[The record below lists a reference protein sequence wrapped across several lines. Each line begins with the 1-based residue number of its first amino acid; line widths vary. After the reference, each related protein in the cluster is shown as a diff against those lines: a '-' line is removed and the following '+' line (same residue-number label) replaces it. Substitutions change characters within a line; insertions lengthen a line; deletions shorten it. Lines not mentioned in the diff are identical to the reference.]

1 MRTKEPTQYRKTL
14 RSKIVRCAAELF
26 MRHGVR
32 DVKMDD
38 IAHHL
43 SISKRT
49 LYEIYCNKEDLLLEV
64 VRHHV
69 EETQRYYSQLSESA
83 SNVMDILIGITRH
96 RMKVLN
102 EVSPDFIRDLANYP
116 SVAEMSDRMSD
127 QRHEESIRIIK
138 RGIDEGYFLPNV
150 NYELMGRIEEAL
162 IQNRVNYRHD
172 ASELRDYFYIY
183 ILIFIRSICTEA
195 GLKILDPFLEE
206 IKEAQK
212 A

>member
-1 MRTKEPTQYRKTL
+1 
-14 RSKIVRCAAELF
+14 
-26 MRHGVR
+26 
-32 DVKMDD
+32 
-38 IAHHL
+38 
-43 SISKRT
+43 
-49 LYEIYCNKEDLLLEV
+49 
-64 VRHHV
+64 
-69 EETQRYYSQLSESA
+69 
-83 SNVMDILIGITRH
+83 
-96 RMKVLN
+96 
-102 EVSPDFIRDLANYP
+102 
-116 SVAEMSDRMSD
+116 MSDRMSD

-162 IQNRVNYRHD
+162 IQNRINYRHD

>member
-1 MRTKEPTQYRKTL
+1 
-14 RSKIVRCAAELF
+14 

-69 EETQRYYSQLSESA
+69 EETHKYYAQLIESA

-162 IQNRVNYRHD
+162 FQDRVNYRHD